1 MRLRSETHAMPFF
14 LQRCVL
20 EKNRSLGGRYA
31 LPTLIG
37 LGRAAQETAAF
48 GNAVRLRTCVWV
60 QHAFKLATK
69 APPAHPLRPHLQL
82 YDNLSQSL
90 FPPPPQMWLTRL
102 LRTVNLVFLDH
113 CCMSRLSTTFSQ
125 TGHSSKVNDGLAQPL
140 DEFVVIVIT

>member
-1 MRLRSETHAMPFF
+1 MRLRSETHAMSFF

-20 EKNRSLGGRYA
+20 EKIRSFGGRYA

-37 LGRAAQETAAF
+37 SGWAAQETVAI
-48 GNAVRLRTCVWV
+48 GDAVRLRTCVWV

-69 APPAHPLRPHLQL
+69 PLSAHPLRPHLHL
-82 YDNLSQSL
+82 YDYLSQSL
-90 FPPPPQMWLTRL
+90 FPPPPHMWLTRL
-102 LRTVNLVFLDH
+102 LGTVNLVFLDH